1 MKGTIMD
8 QHLSLY
14 RIFYVV
20 ANTGNISQAAKQLYI
35 SQPAISKSISR
46 LEDSLDVKLFIR
58 SSRGVFLTSEGKI
71 LYQHI
76 KKAFESIDAGENTI
90 RRMNHLGVGRVQIGT
105 SNTLCRFLLLPY
117 LKPFIREY
125 PHIKILISSQGS
137 NQTLAAL
144 DQGNIDVGL
153 IARPVSVKSL
163 DFFSL
168 GSISDIF
175 VASPD
180 YMKHLHAV
188 HTDDVRL
195 FQEATLMLLDKRN
208 MTRQYID
215 DYLSL
220 NHIEITDNLIEVTS
234 MDLLIE
240 FAKIGLGV
248 ACVIKEFVREE
259 LENGS
264 LVEIPL
270 DIPIHQ
276 REVGFAY
283 LKKGR
288 REKAVEQFIH
298 FYKEKRNG

>member
-90 RRMNHLGVGRVQIGT
+90 RRMNNLGVGRVQIGT

-168 GSISDIF
+168 GNISDIF

-188 HTDDVRL
+188 HTDDARL

>member
-1 MKGTIMD
+1 MD

-20 ANTGNISQAAKQLYI
+20 ANTGNISQ
-35 SQPAISKSISR
+35 PAISKSISR
-46 LEDSLDVKLFIR
+46 LEESLDVKLFTR
-58 SSRGVFLTSEGKI
+58 SSRGVFLTAEGKI
-71 LYQHI
+71 LFQHI
-76 KKAFESIDAGENTI
+76 QKAFEAIDTGENKI
-90 RRMNHLGVGRVQIGT
+90 KRMTHLGVGRIQIGT

-117 LKPFIREY
+117 LKPFIRQY
-125 PHIKILISSQGS
+125 PHIKILISSQSS

-153 IARPVSVKSL
+153 VARPASIKSL

-168 GSISDIF
+168 GNISDIF

-180 YMKHLHAV
+180 YMKHLNAV

-195 FQEATLMLLDKRN
+195 FQEATLMLLDKHN

-215 DYLSL
+215 DYLTA
-220 NHIEITDNLIEVTS
+220 NRIEITDNLIEVTS

-248 ACVIKEFVREE
+248 ACVIKEFVQEE
-259 LENGS
+259 LENGT
-264 LVEIPL
+264 LIEIPL

-283 LKKGR
+283 LKKSR

-298 FYKEKRNG
+298 FYKECQQNHG

>member
-1 MKGTIMD
+1 MD

-46 LEDSLDVKLFIR
+46 LEESLDVKLFTR
-58 SSRGVFLTSEGKI
+58 SSRGVFLTAEGKI
-71 LYQHI
+71 LFQHI
-76 KKAFESIDAGENTI
+76 QKAFEAIDTGENKI
-90 RRMNHLGVGRVQIGT
+90 KRMTHLGVGRIQIGT

-117 LKPFIREY
+117 LKPFIRQY
-125 PHIKILISSQGS
+125 PHIKILISSQSS

-153 IARPVSVKSL
+153 VARPASIKSL

-168 GSISDIF
+168 GNISDIF

-180 YMKHLHAV
+180 YMKHLNAV

-195 FQEATLMLLDKRN
+195 FQEATLMLLDKHN

-215 DYLSL
+215 DYLTA
-220 NHIEITDNLIEVTS
+220 NRIEITDNLIEVTS

-248 ACVIKEFVREE
+248 ACVIKEFVQEE
-259 LENGS
+259 LENGT
-264 LVEIPL
+264 LIEIPL

-283 LKKGR
+283 LKKSR

-298 FYKEKRNG
+298 FYKECQQNHG